1 MNESVYRR
9 LCLTSVCGA
18 ILIPLTMALV
28 STAPDDAAPNASGR
42 AIVASATTVGTAGT
56 AVAARKAG
64 AQPTPQGGAK
74 APSRDRTTHR

>member
-42 AIVASATTVGTAGT
+42 AISCSMSGSLAQEDSVAVTMISI
-56 AVAARKAG
+56 AARRAI
-64 AQPTPQGGAK
+64 
-74 APSRDRTTHR
+74 

>member
-28 STAPDDAAPNASGR
+28 STASDDAAPNASGR
-42 AIVASATTVGTAGT
+42 AIVASATTVGT